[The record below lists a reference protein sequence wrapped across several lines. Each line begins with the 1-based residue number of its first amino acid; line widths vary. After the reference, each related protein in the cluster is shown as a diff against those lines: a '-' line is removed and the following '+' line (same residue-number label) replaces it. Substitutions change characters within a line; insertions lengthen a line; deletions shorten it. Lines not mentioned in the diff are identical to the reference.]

1 MENVMNFSKVN
12 MVAEVELVYKSKV
25 KASERPQIKTSK
37 DCYDLLKLTWDEG
50 KIELV
55 EQFKVVLLNRA
66 QRVMGIYEMSSGGTS
81 STVADPRLIFTAA
94 LKMNA
99 INLILSHSH
108 PSGTLQPSNADI
120 ALTKKLSQ
128 AGQLLEISV
137 LDHIIVTAEGYY
149 SFADEGIL

>member
-1 MENVMNFSKVN
+1 MENVLNFSRVN

-50 KIELV
+50 KIELF
-55 EQFKVVLLNRA
+55 EQFKVMLLNRA

-81 STVADPRLIFTAA
+81 STVADPRFIFTAA

-99 INLILSHSH
+99 SNLILSHSH
-108 PSGTLQPSNADI
+108 PNGTLQPSAADI
-120 ALTKKLSQ
+120 ALTKKLTQ

-137 LDHIIVTAEGYY
+137 LDHIIVTAKGYY